1 LPFVS
6 EGDPNSGQLVTAD
19 PAVAREHAEKL
30 VGTVVADRY
39 RIHGVIAMGG
49 MGAVLSGEHVHMR
62 KRVAMKVL
70 HPATA
75 DFPGIVSRFEREAI
89 VGAHVEH
96 RNIASARDFGR
107 FDDGS
112 YYLVLEFVRGV
123 TLKALLTKGPLP
135 SHRGLRIARQ
145 MAVALAKL
153 HGLGIVHRDMNP
165 RNVMVLPG
173 TKDPIKIIDFGF
185 AKVPVEK
192 FDGKS
197 TQEAARRGPT
207 RPAARIT
214 ADGVIFG
221 TIGYLAPE
229 AALGM
234 RAVDARSDLYAL
246 GAILY
251 EMLCGVPPFEADS
264 QVDLFVK
271 HRLEPVPP
279 MRERAPGVLVPS
291 ALEAIAL
298 RLLAKLPEERYARA
312 DDVVRALDDAA
323 SSIANLETSPGSEVA
338 PDAMAASLPM
348 TVAGSEPPPP
358 PPRFEDVTESTPPP
372 PVETAEVVETLAP
385 SSLRRGALTGPA
397 LQPERQEQLEEHD
410 EPPGRPSI
418 VRERRRASWAL
429 RLAVA
434 AVIGAAAFAA
444 SRSHAGRRFLG
455 SLGEGGPLPTG
466 LQGNGAP
473 AVSADA
479 PGDPAPRPAASALPS
494 SSASPVGV
502 ASARPTEIGGLDA
515 RAWKHHVRRA
525 PATRDFAR
533 AEQGLLALAEM
544 DPAALDGVEMRDAAV
559 DIAVNSGAAPDGGR
573 RILETLAEKF
583 GADGVD
589 VLYDVMSRRG
599 GSTAAELAATML
611 ARPEV
616 RARGTDAFRVAMDLR
631 NAPCSEKLALVERA
645 RREGDGRVLG
655 MLAAARSPE
664 CDATTGACCLLEE
677 PTVEIAVRELSER
690 LRAR

>member
-1 LPFVS
+1 MVS
-6 EGDPNSGQLVTAD
+6 EGSPNSGQLVTAD

-107 FDDGS
+107 FEDGS

-135 SHRGLRIARQ
+135 SHRVVRIARQ

-197 TQEAARRGPT
+197 TQEAARGGPA
-207 RPAARIT
+207 RPPARIT

-271 HRLEPVPP
+271 HRLEPAPP
-279 MRERAPGVLVPS
+279 MRERAPDVLVPS

-298 RLLAKLPEERYARA
+298 QLLEKLPDERFARA
-312 DDVVRALDDAA
+312 DDVIRALDEAA
-323 SSIANLETSPGSEVA
+323 SAIASLDTSPGSEAA
-338 PDAMAASLPM
+338 PEPMAPSLPL

-372 PVETAEVVETLAP
+372 PVETAEPVETLAP
-385 SSLRRGALTGPA
+385 ASLRRSDPPEPA
-397 LQPERQEQLEEHD
+397 VEPEHGEELD
-410 EPPGRPSI
+410 EEGDPQARPSI

-429 RLAVA
+429 RLAVV

-455 SLGEGGPLPTG
+455 SLGQEAPLPGVMEDLGT
-466 LQGNGAP
+466 P
-473 AVSADA
+473 AGSVESAE
-479 PGDPAPRPAASALPS
+479 DPSPPRATSPLPS
-494 SSASPVGV
+494 ASVSPPASP
-502 ASARPTEIGGLDA
+502 SARPTEIGGLDA
-515 RAWKHHVRRA
+515 RGWKHHVRRA

-533 AEQGLLALAEM
+533 AEQGLLALAQM
-544 DPAALDGVEMRDAAV
+544 DPEALDGVEMRDAAV

-573 RILETLAEKF
+573 RILETLAGEF

-599 GSTAAELAATML
+599 GSTAAELASSIL

-616 RARGTDAFRVAMDLR
+616 RARGSDAFRVAMDLR
-631 NAPCSEKLALVERA
+631 SAPCSEKLALIERA
-645 RREGDGRVLG
+645 RRDGDGRVLG
-655 MLAAARSPE
+655 ILAAARSPG

-677 PTVEIAVRELSER
+677 PTVELAVRELSER